1 MLQRLYGDEAIN
13 TIVQEM
19 ENHRKDL
26 IVIFAGYPDKMEQFL
41 RKNPGLRSRIAFHVP
56 FEDYTS
62 EELCQIAGLIARKS
76 GVTLTEDA
84 GEKLLTLFKAAKTEP
99 DFGNGRFVRNMIEQ
113 ARMSQASRLLK
124 MDYDRVQRWDIETIC
139 AENIEI
145 SAPKKQEKR
154 QIGF

>member
-1 MLQRLYGDEAIN
+1 MLQCLYGDEAIS

-84 GEKLLTLFKAAKTEP
+84 GEKFVLDLIQTQGLKTVKLIIDVLHLF
-99 DFGNGRFVRNMIEQ
+99 
-113 ARMSQASRLLK
+113 
-124 MDYDRVQRWDIETIC
+124 
-139 AENIEI
+139 
-145 SAPKKQEKR
+145 
-154 QIGF
+154 